1 MILGQGSSAC
11 CALQQKKKKKKTSYR
26 ATGGKYFQNTSDKE
40 PVSIIYKVHSKFNN
54 EETNNLISKWAKY
67 VNRHFIKEDIEM
79 ANKSMKSCHHWLPG
93 KCELKLDTLPNHR
106 KGLKTAKGVILTVS
120 SVNENAEQL
129 ELSCCLWESTWNN
142 HSGKQFGSF
151 L

>member
-11 CALQQKKKKKKTSYR
+11 CALQPKKKKKKKTSYR

-67 VNRHFIKEDIEM
+67 VNRQFTEEQIQM
-79 ANKSMKSCHHWLPG
+79 AINMQ
-93 KCELKLDTLPNHR
+93 R
-106 KGLKTAKGVILTVS
+106 S
-120 SVNENAEQL
+120 SL
-129 ELSCCLWESTWNN
+129 
-142 HSGKQFGSF
+142 
-151 L
+151 